1 MAVLWSKV
9 MIRKNSGK
17 VDWKNIVSLFEWF
30 YLALKNTYMGPLL
43 IPTSKDKLKY
53 EDGAGF
59 DEFQLKREVR
69 RNGKLILRTAR
80 YTYYRDSYFK
90 DYFSTTKPNIDSRD
104 LNSLLHSKTHCI
116 DLRKRKIISKPEFET
131 DDDRTDFFIGPSEKK
146 IPPQIIF
153 PDGKVLR

>member
-1 MAVLWSKV
+1 
-9 MIRKNSGK
+9 
-17 VDWKNIVSLFEWF
+17 
-30 YLALKNTYMGPLL
+30 MGPLL
-43 IPTSKDKLKY
+43 RPTSKDKLKY

-59 DEFQLKREVR
+59 DEFQFQREVR

-90 DYFSTTKPNIDSRD
+90 DYFSMTKPNTDSRD
-104 LNSLLHSKTHCI
+104 LHSLMYSKTHCI
-116 DLRKRKIISKPEFET
+116 DLRIRKNIPEHEFMT